1 MTPYLYY
8 ADPHTAL
15 YNADCRELLPLL
27 TYEYDCVVTD
37 PPYGETSLGWDRWP
51 DGWLAAVGQVASSL
65 WCFGSM
71 RMLLDHG
78 GEFTAAGWRYS
89 QDVLGA
95 GPDENVADVHVV
107 WEKHN
112 GTGRA
117 TDRFRRVH
125 EHATHWYRG
134 PWADVHHDTPREVP
148 EDPSQHDIRP
158 WHVRISRHGTEHTGT
173 YGEKQHVEDGT
184 RLVRSVI
191 RVPSVRRGI
200 HRTEKPVALLT
211 PLIEYACPATV
222 PLEGGTHV
230 TERAGIVLDPFAG
243 SGSTAVAARLTGR
256 KTVLIEADE
265 AQCELI
271 AKRLSQDVLAPL
283 ARQDVS

>member
-27 TYEYDCVVTD
+27 TYEYDCVITD
-37 PPYGETSLGWDRWP
+37 PPYGETSLRWDRWP
-51 DGWLAAVGQVASSL
+51 DGWLSVVAEVASSL

-71 RMLLDHG
+71 RMLLDHRD
-78 GEFTAAGWRYS
+78 EFTAAGWKLS
-89 QDVLGA
+89 QDI
-95 GPDENVADVHVV
+95 V
-107 WEKHN
+107 WEKPN
-112 GTGRA
+112 GTGPA
-117 TDRFRRVH
+117 ADRFRRVH
-125 EHATHWYRG
+125 EHGTHWYRG
-134 PWADVHHDTPREVP
+134 RWSDIHHDTPRAVP
-148 EDPSQHDIRP
+148 TEPQLHDIRP
-158 WHVRISRHGTEHTGT
+158 GRVLRRDNGAGRHLGP
-173 YGEKQHVEDGT
+173 YGESRQVDDGS
-184 RLVRSVI
+184 RLARSVV

-256 KTVLIEADE
+256 KTVLVEADE

-271 AKRLSQDVLAPL
+271 AKRLSQDVLTTPPL

>member
-1 MTPYLYY
+1 VSFLYY

-37 PPYGETSLGWDRWP
+37 PPYGETSLRWDRWP
-51 DGWLAAVGQVASSL
+51 DGWLSVVAEVASSL

-71 RMLLDHG
+71 RMLLDHRD
-78 GEFTAAGWRYS
+78 EFTAAGWKLS
-89 QDVLGA
+89 QDI
-95 GPDENVADVHVV
+95 V

-134 PWADVHHDTPREVP
+134 PWADIHHDTPRVAP
-148 EDPSQHDIRP
+148 EYARHSRTGDRTHNGDRP
-158 WHVRISRHGTEHTGT
+158 HTGAYADT
-173 YGEKQHVEDGT
+173 HWTDDGT
-184 RLVRSVI
+184 RLARSVL
-191 RVPSVRRGI
+191 RHESVQRGI

-230 TERAGIVLDPFAG
+230 TERAGIVLDPFGG
-243 SGSTAVAARLTGR
+243 SGSTAVAARLAGR

-271 AKRLSQDVLAPL
+271 AKRLSQDVLTAVPHPPTPK
-283 ARQDVS
+283 AAS